1 MGQNSEQSP
10 AGGAAASQPPTERVA
25 ATPAPN
31 PETASDIL
39 RQRERPLDPFFSP
52 RTVAVIGATE
62 SSDSAGLA
70 VVRNLVANPF
80 GGTVYPVCPECAS
93 ILGIMAYPSL
103 AEVPERVDLAVIATP
118 APTVPDVIAEC
129 GAAGVRAAIVV
140 SAGFREVSGEGSD
153 QSPRIAAEAA
163 RARIRI
169 MGPGCLGL
177 MCPPKGL
184 NATVASAMALPGSV
198 AFLSQSNALSS
209 AVLAWSLREY
219 VGFSALV
226 SVGSMLNVGWGDL
239 IDYLG
244 DDPNTR
250 SIVIYMETIGDA
262 RSFLSAAR
270 EVALSKPII
279 VVKAGRTEETALVSQ
294 SHTGRPAGSDEV
306 LDAAFR
312 RCGVL
317 RVNSVADLF
326 HMAEV
331 LARQPRPRGPRLTI
345 ISNAGGP
352 GVMAADA
359 LVTSGGKLA
368 TLSDQTITELDA
380 VMPPAWSRA
389 NPVDIL
395 GDADPVRYASAVRVA
410 AEDANSDGLLVI
422 LTDQTLTDPTGTA
435 EELKP
440 LARVPGKPIIATWM
454 GGEDVVAGETIL
466 NQAGIPTFP
475 HPDTAA
481 RTFSYMWQ
489 YTYSLRGIYETPSV
503 GMDVDGQG
511 PDRSRADAI
520 VHGVRATGR
529 TLLMWNEAQRLLSA
543 YGIPTVETLV
553 ASDEEQA
560 VRYARAIGYPVV
572 MKPVRQAITQET
584 GAGIVQLNLLNAD
597 AVRKAFHETR
607 DAVRRLFGDGSFLG
621 VSIQPMVRGGGYEV
635 VLASRIDPQFGP
647 VLQFGAGGRLGGAL
661 RDRAMGLPPLTTTL
675 ARRMMENT
683 QIYTALQQGP
693 GGEPVDL
700 SGLEQLMVR
709 FSYLVVDQRWIAEM
723 RIDPLLVSPAGPL
736 ALGARVSLHGPQV
749 TEDML
754 PNLAIRPYPVQYIGD
769 WQMRD
774 GTPVTIR
781 PIRPEDEPLI
791 VEFHQN
797 LSEQSIYMRYFHA
810 MKLSQRVAHERMI
823 RICFNDYDREIALVA
838 EHRDEAGGV
847 HILGVARLSKLY
859 GTRESEFSMLVNDAY
874 HGRGLGTELL
884 RRLIEVARDEKLTCV
899 KADILPEN
907 YPMQHVCEK
916 LGFTVIREMDADMYK
931 ARLDL

>member
-1 MGQNSEQSP
+1 MASEHEPSP
-10 AGGAAASQPPTERVA
+10 AADPTTPQPSADRSDAAS
-25 ATPAPN
+25 ATR
-31 PETASDIL
+31 ETASDLL
-39 RQRERPLDPFFSP
+39 RQRERPLDAFFSP
-52 RTVAVIGATE
+52 RAVAVIGASE
-62 SSDSAGLA
+62 SPDSAGRV
-70 VVRNLVANPF
+70 VVRNLVGSTF
-80 GGTVYPVCPECAS
+80 GGTVYPVCPDHAS
-93 ILGIMAYPSL
+93 ILGVMAYPTLSD
-103 AEVPERVDLAVIATP
+103 VPEKIDLAVIATP
-118 APTVPDVIAEC
+118 SPTVPDVVAEC

-140 SAGFREVSGEGSD
+140 SAGFRESGMVGSD
-153 QSPRIAAEAA
+153 QGPRILAEAA
-163 RARIRI
+163 KARMRI

-177 MCPPKGL
+177 MCPPRGL
-184 NATVASAMALPGSV
+184 NATVASDMALPGTV

-244 DDPNTR
+244 DDANTR

-262 RSFLSAAR
+262 RAFLSAAR
-270 EVALSKPII
+270 EVALTKPII
-279 VVKAGRTEETALVSQ
+279 VVKAGRTDETALASQ
-294 SHTGRPAGSDEV
+294 SHTGSPAGNDEV

-352 GVMAADA
+352 GVIAADA

-368 TLSDQTITELDA
+368 ELSDETLSEMDA
-380 VMPPAWSRA
+380 AMPPAWSRS

-395 GDADPVRYASAVRVA
+395 GDADPARYASAVRIA
-410 AEDANSDGLLVI
+410 SEDANSDGLLVI
-422 LTDQTLTDPTGTA
+422 LTDQTLTEPTKTA
-435 EELKP
+435 EELRP
-440 LARVPGKPIIATWM
+440 LAKLHGKPIVATWM
-454 GGEDVVAGETIL
+454 GGADVVAGETVL

-489 YTYSLRGIYETPSV
+489 YTYSLRGIYETPSK
-503 GMDVDGQG
+503 GMEVDGQG
-511 PDRSRADAI
+511 PDRAQADEI
-520 VHGVRATGR
+520 VHGVRASGR
-529 TLLMWNEAQRLLSA
+529 TLMLWGEAQRLLTA

-553 ASDEEQA
+553 ANDEEQA

-607 DAVRRLFGDGSFLG
+607 QAVHHLFGDRSFLG
-621 VSIQPMVRGGGYEV
+621 VSIQPMVKGGGYEV

-647 VLQFGAGGRLGGAL
+647 VLQFGAGGRLGAAL
-661 RDRAMGLPPLTTTL
+661 KDRSMGLPPLTTTL

-683 QIYTALQQGP
+683 QVFAALQRGP
-693 GGEPVDL
+693 NGELLDL
-700 SGLEQLMVR
+700 SGLEQVLVR
-709 FSYLVVDQRWIAEM
+709 FSYLVVEQRWIAEM
-723 RIDPLLVSPAGPL
+723 RIDPLLVSAAGPL
-736 ALGARVSLHGPQV
+736 ALGARVSLHGREV
-749 TEDML
+749 TEEML
-754 PNLAIRPYPVQYIGD
+754 PALAIRPYPVQYVAE
-769 WQMRD
+769 WEMRD
-774 GTPVTIR
+774 GTKVTIR

-791 VEFHQN
+791 VEFHRT
-797 LSEQSIYMRYFHA
+797 LSEQSVYMRYFHP

-823 RICFNDYDREIALVA
+823 RICFNDYEREIALVA
-838 EHRDEAGGV
+838 EHREADGSV
-847 HILGVARLSKLY
+847 RILGVARLSKLY
-859 GTRESEFSMLVNDAY
+859 GTRESEFSMLVNDAH
-874 HGRGLGTELL
+874 HGKGLGTELL
-884 RRLIEVARDEKLTCV
+884 RRLIDVARDEKLTCV

-916 LGFTVIREMDADMYK
+916 LGFVIIREMDADMYK